1 MNAMFYLTIIVC
13 TGVIIMALRQSTIDI
28 IAQIEA
34 LKADDQAAIDTAVA
48 AATAEKDA
56 LIAAD
61 AAEDAEQVEAI
72 NAALTASPVTPSP
85 DA

>member
-1 MNAMFYLTIIVC
+1 MFYLTIIVC